1 MLHALA
7 VSPHTGKDLASHADY
22 LKAFAFCVDKGADP
36 GAKVLLP
43 GQPAPMTALDFIKDR
58 FSANVVAKVK
68 DILEKRA
75 PIEDILQDI
84 MKKLRAA

>member
-1 MLHALA
+1 
-7 VSPHTGKDLASHADY
+7 
-22 LKAFAFCVDKGADP
+22 
-36 GAKVLLP
+36 
-43 GQPAPMTALDFIKDR
+43 MTALDFIKDR